1 LGAVL
6 SRIHFIIAFRYHCTA
21 ERTGWHPHPEHYPE
35 HKFFFL
41 IQINFTCFHNKPD
54 FIQISKTE
62 SLSHPFSNR
71 YGMSIIHDAR
81 RGIVTDEMKT
91 VAEQEGVTED
101 FVRRG
106 IAEGHIVVPVSPYRK
121 VRICGIGEG
130 LRTKVNAS
138 IGTSTDIVDIG
149 QELEK
154 ARRAELAGA
163 DTLMEL
169 STGGDFIEIRKQVI
183 ASTKLSVGCVPLYQA
198 FIEAAQKD
206 GAVVNMKEDDL
217 FRITAEQA
225 KLGTNFMAIHTGIN
239 FETVKRLKNQGRHA
253 GLVSR
258 GGAFMTAW
266 MLHNEKENPLYAE
279 FDYLLEIMKEHE
291 VTLSMGNGMR
301 AGAVHDATDRAAI
314 QELLINAELADKAHR
329 EGVQVIV
336 EGPGHV
342 PIDEIAAN
350 VTLMKRV
357 TNNKPFY
364 MLGPIVTDI
373 APGYDD
379 RVAAIGAAISSSLG
393 ADFICYVT
401 PAEHLALPT
410 PDEVYEGVIS
420 SRIAAHV
427 GDMIKL
433 KKTRQADLEMG
444 HARRDLDWE
453 RQFAAA
459 INPSRARA
467 IRKERMPADS
477 DACTMCGDYCA
488 IKIVNKHFAF

>member
-1 LGAVL
+1 
-6 SRIHFIIAFRYHCTA
+6 
-21 ERTGWHPHPEHYPE
+21 
-35 HKFFFL
+35 
-41 IQINFTCFHNKPD
+41 
-54 FIQISKTE
+54 
-62 SLSHPFSNR
+62 
-71 YGMSIIHDAR
+71 MS
-81 RGIVTDEMKT
+81 IVTDAKAGIITEEMRI
-91 VAEQEGVTED
+91 VAKQEGVTEE

-106 IAEGHIVVPVSPYRK
+106 IAGGHITIPVSPYRQVK
-121 VRICGIGEG
+121 ICGIGEG

-138 IGTSTDIVDIG
+138 IGTSTDIVNIPM
-149 QELEK
+149 EIEK
-154 ARRAELAGA
+154 AKAAERAGA

-169 STGGDFIEIRKQVI
+169 STGGDFVDIRRQII
-183 ASTKLSVGCVPLYQA
+183 ANTSLSVGSVPLYQA
-198 FIEAAQKD
+198 FIEAARKD
-206 GAVVNMKEDDL
+206 GAVVNMQADDL

-239 FETVKRLKNQGRHA
+239 WETVKRLRNQGRHG

-266 MLHNEKENPLYAE
+266 MIHNEQENPLYAE

-301 AGAVHDATDRAAI
+301 AGAVHDATDRAQI
-314 QELLINAELADKAHR
+314 QELLINAELADKAHA

-336 EGPGHV
+336 EGPGHI
-342 PIDEIAAN
+342 PIDEIETN
-350 VTLMKRV
+350 VVLQKRV
-357 TNNKPFY
+357 TNRKPFY
-364 MLGPIVTDI
+364 MLGPLVTDI

-379 RVAAIGAAISSSLG
+379 RVAAIGAAISSSYG

-410 PDEVYEGVIS
+410 VEEVFEGVIS

-433 KKTRQADLEMG
+433 KKRDADLEMG

-453 RQFAAA
+453 RQFQVAM
-459 INPSRARA
+459 NPERARA
-467 IRKERMPADS
+467 IRDERMPADT
-477 DACTMCGDYCA
+477 DGCTMCGDYCA
-488 IKIVNKHFAF
+488 LKIVNRHFNF

>member
-1 LGAVL
+1 M
-6 SRIHFIIAFRYHCTA
+6 SM
-21 ERTGWHPHPEHYPE
+21 
-35 HKFFFL
+35 
-41 IQINFTCFHNKPD
+41 IN
-54 FIQISKTE
+54 
-62 SLSHPFSNR
+62 
-71 YGMSIIHDAR
+71 DAR
-81 RGIVTDEMKT
+81 AGIINEEMRA
-91 VAEQEGVTED
+91 VAKAEGVTGE
-101 FVRRG
+101 FVMRG
-106 IAEGHIVVPVSPYRK
+106 VAGGHIVIPVSPYRK
-121 VRICGIGEG
+121 VKVCGIGEG

-138 IGTSTDIVDIG
+138 IGTSSDIVDIDM
-149 QELEK
+149 EVAK
-154 ARRAELAGA
+154 ARQAELAGA

-169 STGGDFIEIRKQVI
+169 STGGDFAEIRKRVV
-183 ASTKLSVGCVPLYQA
+183 AATTLSVGSVPLYQA
-198 FIEAAQKD
+198 FIEAARKD
-206 GAVVNMKEDDL
+206 GAVVHMKEDDL

-239 FETVKRLKNQGRHA
+239 FETIKRLKNQGRHG

-266 MLHNEKENPLYAE
+266 MLHNERENPLYSE

-301 AGAVHDATDRAAI
+301 AGAVHDATDRAAV
-314 QELLINAELADKAHR
+314 QELLINAELADKAHA
-329 EGVQVIV
+329 EGVQTIV
-336 EGPGHV
+336 EGPGHI
-342 PIDEIAAN
+342 PLDEIEAN
-350 VTLMKRV
+350 VVLMKRV

-364 MLGPIVTDI
+364 MLGPLVTDI

-410 PDEVYEGVIS
+410 VEEVYEGVMS

-433 KKTRQADLEMG
+433 KKTRNADLEMG
-444 HARRDLDWE
+444 HARRDLDWT
-453 RQFAAA
+453 RQFQLAM
-459 INPSRARA
+459 NPARA
-467 IRKERMPADS
+467 KAIRDERSPADT

-488 IKIVNKHFAF
+488 IKIVNKNFKF

>member
-1 LGAVL
+1 VENNLNL
-6 SRIHFIIAFRYHCTA
+6 LHNQ
-21 ERTGWHPHPEHYPE
+21 
-35 HKFFFL
+35 K
-41 IQINFTCFHNKPD
+41 NKP
-54 FIQISKTE
+54 
-62 SLSHPFSNR
+62 LSCLYRNG
-71 YGMSIIHDAR
+71 YGMSIITDAK
-81 RGIVTDEMKT
+81 RGIVTEEMKA
-91 VAEQEGVTED
+91 VAAQEGVTED

-106 IAEGHIVVPVSPYRK
+106 VVGGHIVIPVSPYRK
-121 VRICGIGEG
+121 VKICGIGEG

-138 IGTSTDIVDIG
+138 IGTSTDIVDIP
-149 QELEK
+149 QEIEK
-154 ARRAELAGA
+154 AKQAELAGA

-169 STGGDFIEIRKQVI
+169 STGGDFVEIRKQVI
-183 ASTKLSVGCVPLYQA
+183 ANTSLSVGCVPLYQA
-198 FIEAAQKD
+198 FIEAAIKD

-239 FETVKRLKNQGRHA
+239 WETVKRLKNQGRHA

-266 MLHNEKENPLYAE
+266 MLHNEKENPLYSE

-301 AGAVHDATDRAAI
+301 AGAIHDATDRAGI
-314 QELLINAELADKAHR
+314 QELLINAELADKAQK
-329 EGVQVIV
+329 EDVQVIV

-342 PIDEIAAN
+342 PIDEIATN
-350 VTLMKRV
+350 VQLMKRV

-410 PDEVYEGVIS
+410 PEEVYEGVMS

-433 KKTRQADLEMG
+433 KKTRDADLEMG
-444 HARRDLDWE
+444 HARRDLDWA
-453 RQFAAA
+453 RQFAVAM
-459 INPSRARA
+459 NPAKAQA
-467 IRKERMPADS
+467 IRNERMPADT
-477 DACTMCGDYCA
+477 DGCTMCGDYCA
-488 IKIVNKHFAF
+488 IKIVNRHFKF